1 MKKELIKKIR
11 LTAMVTQ
18 TEFANEL
25 GVRQWTVLQWEKGY
39 TEISLRNQRKIVEFC
54 KNHNIDI
61 DKIKGE

>member
-1 MKKELIKKIR
+1 MEKELIKKIR

-39 TEISLRNQRKIVEFC
+39 AQISLRNQRKIVEFC

-61 DKIKGE
+61 EKIKGE